1 MPQCQHPP
9 PSQAHVDVSKAT
21 IIDPA
26 QVLVDSPEPWATK
39 MITGLYEA
47 RKKKG
52 MTEEQEATAIPGC
65 GGASGGHHDHPPSR
79 AGAPAPARRPRLL
92 RHDDDDG
99 GHLRR
104 HGLWRVP
111 LHGKHD
117 ETSATAHQDGART
130 LAAPLNPQL
139 SGPMTSPA

>member
-52 MTEEQEATAIPGC
+52 MTEEQEATCYPGLWW
-65 GGASGGHHDHPPSR
+65 GKRRPSRPPSE
-79 AGAPAPARRPRLL
+79 PRRRSSSCSTTP
-92 RHDDDDG
+92 
-99 GHLRR
+99 
-104 HGLWRVP
+104 P
-111 LHGKHD
+111 
-117 ETSATAHQDGART
+117 TSAR
-130 LAAPLNPQL
+130 
-139 SGPMTSPA
+139 